1 MKVLHM
7 VAFGLLVVSGVNV
20 GLSALG
26 VDLIGSI
33 VNQAYQS
40 IQLSDLE
47 NSINEKLKDNI
58 LGLNLTDLKQKGISL
73 LISTISS
80 KISEIPMFL
89 LGLLITLLATFYILI
104 K

>member
-33 VNQAYQS
+33 VNS
-40 IQLSDLE
+40 
-47 NSINEKLKDNI
+47 
-58 LGLNLTDLKQKGISL
+58 LGLGQVFNLLVGASAVYIA
-73 LISTISS
+73 
-80 KISEIPMFL
+80 
-89 LGLLITLLATFYILI
+89 ATHMGDC
-104 K
+104 KTCAKK